1 MLSIVVILSI
11 SISATAITSYNIVK
25 GLLLDSIKE
34 EALLRTHQGQDDIE
48 NWLTIRKTEI
58 KTLANSVVVRSLD

>member
-1 MLSIVVILSI
+1 MVILSI